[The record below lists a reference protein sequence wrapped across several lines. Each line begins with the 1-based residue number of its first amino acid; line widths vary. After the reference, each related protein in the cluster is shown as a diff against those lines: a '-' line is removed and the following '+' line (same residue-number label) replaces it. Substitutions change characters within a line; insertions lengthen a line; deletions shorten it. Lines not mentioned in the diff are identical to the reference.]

1 MQNAEH
7 ANFVPQGAAQAEG
20 QPVERPVSNEPT
32 FTIGDLAREFGVS
45 LRALRFYENKGLL
58 APQRAG
64 LARLYSANDRQ
75 RLVQILKGKK
85 LGFTLTEIRQMIAA
99 EEGQAD
105 GHKLS
110 FDREKCLEQ
119 IKLLEKQKVEI
130 EEGLG
135 ELRRIYATL
144 TGGQLA

>member
-1 MQNAEH
+1 MAAEAESH
-7 ANFVPQGAAQAEG
+7 GSTAA
-20 QPVERPVSNEPT
+20 RPASDEQT

-64 LARLYSANDRQ
+64 LARLYSAADRQ

-105 GHKLS
+105 GHKLQ
-110 FDREKCLEQ
+110 FDHEKCLEQ

-130 EEGLG
+130 EEGLA
-135 ELRRIYATL
+135 ELRRIYASL
-144 TGGQLA
+144 TGQQA

>member
-7 ANFVPQGAAQAEG
+7 ANFLSHAPAVEASTPDSPA
-20 QPVERPVSNEPT
+20 ERPVSNEPT

-64 LARLYSANDRQ
+64 LARLYSAADRQ

-99 EEGQAD
+99 EEGQAE
-105 GHKLS
+105 GHKLQ
-110 FDREKCLEQ
+110 FDREKCQEQ

-130 EEGLG
+130 EEGLA

-144 TGGQLA
+144 TA